1 MVYNFKKFNE
11 KVTSFLRHL
20 ESEIVSLRT
29 GRASPALLENIQVRA
44 YGTLNPL
51 KNVASIVVDDP
62 RTLSVEPWDKSLLEA
77 ILKAIEVSS
86 LGVRPIPFKNSLR
99 VSLPPLTAERREA
112 LLKILKEKLEESRIS
127 LRQARD
133 EVWKDIQEKE
143 RRGIISEDDKFRFK
157 NEMEEL
163 VKKGGEKLEEISRKK
178 EKEIKE

>member
-1 MVYNFKKFNE
+1 M
-11 KVTSFLRHL
+11 
-20 ESEIVSLRT
+20 
-29 GRASPALLENIQVRA
+29 
-44 YGTLNPL
+44 
-51 KNVASIVVDDP
+51 
-62 RTLSVEPWDKSLLEA
+62 
-77 ILKAIEVSS
+77 
-86 LGVRPIPFKNSLR
+86 
-99 VSLPPLTAERREA
+99 
-112 LLKILKEKLEESRIS
+112 KEKLEESRIS